1 MRPLKSFQALRKD
14 KMDERQFK
22 YDVAF
27 SLLAKDE
34 PLAREINDL
43 LSDRYRTF
51 LYSERQKEIAG
62 ADGEL
67 KFKQVFAE
75 EARQVVV
82 LYRDGWGKTPWTRME
97 EEAIRGRAYEEG
109 YDFVK
114 FVPLDEVQSVPKYVP
129 KVQLWIN
136 ALRFGAKGAVAVIEA
151 RLEEL
156 GASTRTETAVERAM
170 RLSRTL
176 DFKRRREEFP
186 RTERA
191 VDEANKSFSE
201 VAAHLGRELSKIQS
215 AEVPLRLELKQQRS
229 KAAVVGLKYGLL
241 LRWVY
246 HYRNSLDNAYLAI
259 EIWDGHPPLDGMN
272 FWEEPKQIQ
281 SERFKFELLPSGL
294 GGWTRGD
301 DAFDAEAFAEFALR
315 YYMDHGH

>member
-1 MRPLKSFQALRKD
+1 ME
-14 KMDERQFK
+14 ERTFE

-34 PLAREINDL
+34 PLAQEINDL
-43 LSDRYRTF
+43 LTDRYKTF

-62 ADGEL
+62 TDGEL

-75 EARQVVV
+75 QARLVVV

-109 YDFVK
+109 YEFVK
-114 FVPLDEVQSVPKYVP
+114 FVPLDEVQAVPKYLP

-136 ALRFGAKGAVAVIEA
+136 ALRFGAKGAAAVIEA
-151 RLEEL
+151 RLGEL
-156 GASTRTETAVERAM
+156 GSPLRIETPVERAS
-170 RLSRTL
+170 RLSRAI
-176 DFKRRREEFP
+176 DFKRRHEAYT
-186 RTERA
+186 RTEQA
-191 VDEANKSFSE
+191 VDDAVKSFSE
-201 VAAHLGRELSKIQS
+201 VAEHIKSAVARIQ
-215 AEVPLRLELKQQRS
+215 AADVPLQLEVKQQRT
-229 KAAVVGLKYGLL
+229 KIAVVGLQRGLL

-246 HYRNSLDNAYLAI
+246 HYRNSLADAYLTI
-259 EIWDGHPPLDGMN
+259 EIWDGHPPLDGMH
-272 FWEEPKQIQ
+272 FWDEPQKTR
-281 SERFKFELLPSGL
+281 SERFSFELLRSGS

-301 DAFDAEAFAEFALR
+301 DELDAAALADFALR

>member
-1 MRPLKSFQALRKD
+1 
-14 KMDERQFK
+14 MDERQFK

-34 PLAREINDL
+34 PLAQEINDL

-67 KFKQVFAE
+67 KFKQVFSE
-75 EARQVVV
+75 EARLVVV
-82 LYRDGWGKTPWTRME
+82 LYREGWGKTPWTRME
-97 EEAIRGRAYEEG
+97 EEAIRGRAYEDG

-136 ALRFGAKGAVAVIEA
+136 ALRFGAKAAAAVIEA
-151 RLEEL
+151 RLGEL
-156 GASTRTETAVERAM
+156 GAPTRTETAVERAM
-170 RLSRTL
+170 RLSRAM
-176 DFKRRREEFP
+176 DFKRRHEEFP
-186 RTERA
+186 RTEHA
-191 VDEANKSFSE
+191 VDEANRSFSE
-201 VAAHLGRELSKIQS
+201 VASHISSELAKIKS
-215 AEVPLRLELKQQRS
+215 AEIPLHLELKQQRL
-229 KAAVVGLKYGLL
+229 KAAVVGLEHGLL

-246 HYRNSLDNAYLAI
+246 QYRNSLDGAYLAI
-259 EIWDGHPPLDGMN
+259 EIWDGHPPLDGMMV
-272 FWEEPKQIQ
+272 WDEPKKIR
-281 SERFKFELLPSGL
+281 SERFKFELLPSGA

-301 DAFDAEAFAEFALR
+301 DAFDAEALAEFALR
-315 YYMDHGH
+315 YYMDHDR